1 MVKFNFPS
9 LFLILTT
16 AATLVFASAPP
27 LQSIKCVTT
36 GLFIS
41 NVGGFGL
48 NVTSNGNAD
57 NGLSFWESG
66 SSLAIGGESGW
77 FIAPALPMLPDGT
90 TYLVWQ
96 LTPFQW
102 TLETAKPGSGPFLI
116 TGIVDG
122 AKLHWIGVADGINVA
137 LGEATNDNLFTINL
151 I

>member
-77 FIAPALPMLPDGT
+77 FIAPALPMVCHL
-90 TYLVWQ
+90 LSNC
-96 LTPFQW
+96 
-102 TLETAKPGSGPFLI
+102 GSNIL
-116 TGIVDG
+116 
-122 AKLHWIGVADGINVA
+122 
-137 LGEATNDNLFTINL
+137 NLFSSQTAL
-151 I
+151 LTSYGS